1 MNEPAVPCA
10 NCGSHGLIGDMSY
23 DEKRL
28 HFLCD
33 RQCFD
38 EWADKNFET
47 VVEFYYEL
55 NVEY

>member
-1 MNEPAVPCA
+1 MNEPSVPCA
-10 NCGSHGLIGDMSY
+10 NCGNHKLIDEMLY

-38 EWADKNFET
+38 EWADSNFD
-47 VVEFYYEL
+47 VVADFYFGMY
-55 NVEY
+55 VDY